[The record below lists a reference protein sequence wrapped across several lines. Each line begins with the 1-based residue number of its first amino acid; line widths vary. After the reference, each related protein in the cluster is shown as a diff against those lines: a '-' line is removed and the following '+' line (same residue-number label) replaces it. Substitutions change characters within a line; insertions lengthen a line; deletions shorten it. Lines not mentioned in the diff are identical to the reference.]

1 MKITTRLLSALILA
15 GTAGSFVR
23 AADPAP
29 ATPEDL
35 RDSHNAAA
43 VEHEAQQAQV
53 AAPLPSADHGPRR
66 DPAKMRAHRLQ
77 MLDEK
82 LHLTPA
88 QKDQIKAIWAKAEEQ
103 GKALR
108 ADATLDRDDRREKMG
123 DIMKDSRAQVRGT
136 LTPDQQKTFDALPPE
151 GRGGRGP
158 RPAGGDKPA
167 DVPPAKP

>member
-1 MKITTRLLSALILA
+1 MKTKFLPLSLLLLSAVATISLI
-15 GTAGSFVR
+15 R
-23 AADPAP
+23 AEDAP
-29 ATPEDL
+29 AAPTPPPAGE
-35 RDSHNAAA
+35 
-43 VEHEAQQAQV
+43 
-53 AAPLPSADHGPRR
+53 HGPRP
-66 DPAKMRAHRLQ
+66 DGKKRAERRLK

-82 LHLTPA
+82 LSLTPA

-103 GKALR
+103 AKAVR
-108 ADATLDRDDRREKMG
+108 ADASLDRDDRWAKMG

-167 DVPPAKP
+167 DLPPPAT